1 MTVAKKPLTQEQIK
15 VILNEIVV
23 QVLKDEKLWTKIGH
37 DLDLSDAEISRVWD
51 YANEQLRNEEQKQ

>member
-1 MTVAKKPLTQEQIK
+1 MTVAKKPLAQEQIK

-37 DLDLSDAEISRVWD
+37 DLDLSDREISRVWD
-51 YANEQLRNEEQKQ
+51 YANEQNRNEEPKQ